1 MNTNTR
7 KISSLL
13 DLKDHLRYRRNEA
26 LEVVLY
32 IYIYIEPKM
41 IPKNMI
47 MGKNIMRLK
56 IKLTY
61 IGVQGN
67 IFI

>member
-1 MNTNTR
+1 
-7 KISSLL
+7 
-13 DLKDHLRYRRNEA
+13 
-26 LEVVLY
+26 
-32 IYIYIEPKM
+32 M